1 MTRFVGVVLVQDLA
15 GFVIDDDRRIR
26 GSIVGTVN

>member
-15 GFVIDDDRRIR
+15 GFVIDARSPHMAVD
-26 GSIVGTVN
+26 N